1 MGVAMENRCVAV
13 RPDAPESE
21 PYRVLGTQVFRQTM
35 DRQLNT
41 VMVTSALPG
50 EGKTLTAINLA
61 LTFARDFSRTALL
74 VDCDLRKPSVYR
86 YLGLSGEKGII
97 DSLLDGTPVNEL
109 IVWPG
114 IEKFTVI
121 SGGRPVNESATDGI
135 STDEGDPGRDEGALP
150 GTVTSFLTFPL
161 SWSGQMPLCSRPSL
175 TPSSWWFRVGGRP
188 RKA

>member
-1 MGVAMENRCVAV
+1 
-13 RPDAPESE
+13 
-21 PYRVLGTQVFRQTM
+21 
-35 DRQLNT
+35 
-41 VMVTSALPG
+41 MVTSALPG

-97 DSLLDGTPVNEL
+97 DSLLDGRPVNEL

-121 SGGRPVNESATDGI
+121 SGGRPVNESAELLGSPRMKEILVEMKERYPDRYVILDVSPILVGADALVLAPLVDAIVVVVQSGRTPA
-135 STDEGDPGRDEGALP
+135 EGLKKALQ
-150 GTVTSFLTFPL
+150 
-161 SWSGQMPLCSRPSL
+161 QMPQEKLMGLVLNRHEA
-175 TPSSWWFRVGGRP
+175 SSKQYGYATGYYYH
-188 RKA
+188 